1 MVFDGGINS
10 NSKNGH
16 QPVIYI
22 PIFASF
28 FQLINSPMSSP
39 QCALSETGDPL
50 LLTPGPL
57 TTSATVKQAMLHDYG
72 SRDKYFI
79 DLNAGILDRL
89 VAIVDGQ
96 DSHVAVPLQGSG
108 TFVVEAMIG
117 CFVPADGKL
126 MICIN
131 GAYGKRIA
139 KICDYMNRHYVVQ
152 ESAEDQPV
160 DVQLLEQTLAR
171 DAAITHVAVIHTETT
186 SGLLNPIEDI
196 AVVAEKHGCGLLL
209 DAMSGFGA
217 IAIDAREIRF
227 DALCASSN
235 KCLEGSPGMGF
246 CIAREAAL
254 SQTSGNSPSLSLDL
268 YDQWRAMQKNRQ
280 WRFTPPT
287 HVLLAFDQALNEFD
301 QEGGVAGR
309 GQRYRDNCR
318 VLVEGMRA
326 MGFRTL
332 LPDHLQAPNIVT
344 FHMPNDTRFE
354 FSAFYDQLREQ
365 GYVIYPGKLTV
376 ADSFRMGCIGR
387 LDQDDMRGALAA
399 VRYVLDQFGFEGEI
413 S

>member
-1 MVFDGGINS
+1 M
-10 NSKNGH
+10 
-16 QPVIYI
+16 
-22 PIFASF
+22 
-28 FQLINSPMSSP
+28 NSPQSA
-39 QCALSETGDPL
+39 CSETGDPL

-57 TTSATVKQAMLHDYG
+57 TTSASVKQAMLHDFG
-72 SRDKYFI
+72 SRDNYFI
-79 DLNAGILDRL
+79 DINAGILERL

-126 MICIN
+126 VICIN

-139 KICDYMNRHYVVQ
+139 KICDYYQRSYMVQ
-152 ESAEDQPV
+152 ESPEDQPV
-160 DVQLLEQTLAR
+160 DVALLEQTLAA
-171 DAAITHVAVIHTETT
+171 DSTITHVAVVHTETT
-186 SGLLNPIEDI
+186 SGILNPIEDI
-196 AVVAEKHGCGLLL
+196 AAVVEKHERGLLL

-217 IAIDAREIRF
+217 ISIDARQIRF
-227 DALCASSN
+227 DAVCASSN
-235 KCLEGSPGMGF
+235 KCLEGAPGMGF
-246 CIAREAAL
+246 CIAREQAI
-254 SQTSGNSPSLSLDL
+254 SETSGNSPSLSLDL

-287 HVLLAFDQALNEFD
+287 HVLLAFNQALNEFD

-318 VLVEGMRA
+318 VLVEGMREL
-326 MGFRTL
+326 GFRTL
-332 LPDHLQAPNIVT
+332 LPDNLQAPNIVT
-344 FHMPNDTRFE
+344 FHMPMDVRFE
-354 FSAFYDQLREQ
+354 FDTFYDQLRQQ

-376 ADSFRMGCIGR
+376 AESFRMGCIGR

-399 VRYVLDQFGFEGEI
+399 VRYVLDQFGIDGTI
-413 S
+413 A